1 MQDTHDAFYC
11 VVDLHAIT
19 LPQDPKTLRQRTR
32 VAAAQLFAAGLD
44 PDRCTVFVQS
54 HVPEHTELTWVLG
67 CLTRMGELRRMTQF
81 KDKAAKGGDA
91 QASLGLF
98 SYPVLQAADILLYQT
113 EQVPVGEDQRQ
124 HLELSR
130 DLAIRFNHRYGTTF
144 TVPAAYI
151 LGGVAKITDLQDP
164 TAKMSKSSSSPQGII
179 DVLDEPAVIRRK
191 IARAVT
197 DAESVIRADEVAKP
211 GVTNLLLTL
220 REIAL
225 AYGLAIAAGLGC
237 GFALGLNRV
246 VGRAYAPILGALYAV
261 PAVVWYP
268 SLMLFFG
275 LDAASKIAFG
285 FLLGF
290 FPITLAVLAG
300 IRQVNPHMLVVAR
313 AFGARPLT
321 IFVKVMVPA
330 MMFTLVG
337 GLRTGLALSVI
348 GVIVGEILGSKS
360 GMGSLINHAYGLFR
374 TSDYVALVLVTLVL
388 VVGSDAVASL
398 VERRA
403 QRWSDSA

>member
-1 MQDTHDAFYC
+1 VRVLA
-11 VVDLHAIT
+11 L
-19 LPQDPKTLRQRTR
+19 R
-32 VAAAQLFAAGLD
+32 VAILAAFLLAWEGAARAANPLLY
-44 PDRCTVFVQS
+44 
-54 HVPEHTELTWVLG
+54 VPPSAALPALG
-67 CLTRMGELRRMTQF
+67 RLLALE
-81 KDKAAKGGDA
+81 
-91 QASLGLF
+91 
-98 SYPVLQAADILLYQT
+98 SYPDL
-113 EQVPVGEDQRQ
+113 VP
-124 HLELSR
+124 S
-130 DLAIRFNHRYGTTF
+130 
-144 TVPAAYI
+144 
-151 LGGVAKITDLQDP
+151 
-164 TAKMSKSSSSPQGII
+164 
-179 DVLDEPAVIRRK
+179 
-191 IARAVT
+191 
-197 DAESVIRADEVAKP
+197 
-211 GVTNLLLTL
+211 LLLTL
-220 REIAL
+220 REIVI

-237 GFALGLNRV
+237 GAALGLNRV
-246 VGRAYAPILGALYAV
+246 IGRAYAPIVGALYAV

-300 IRQVNPHMLVVAR
+300 IRQVNPHMLAVAR

-374 TSDYVALVLVTLVL
+374 TADYVALVLVTLTL

-403 QRWSDSA
+403 QRWSE